1 MVVELNCCG
10 FKNKAICL
18 PAGAYNCLDSKETK
32 GTLGQDCEQLCQEA
46 DDLMDK
52 SKILEDQHD
61 FEGALILI
69 QAACAKSRA
78 AMDAPYSNPANITL
92 ARMKHNSCVVGL
104 RSLQRKMNGEKG
116 NNIGCTQNS

>member
-1 MVVELNCCG
+1 MKTG
-10 FKNKAICL
+10 FIGVYNK
-18 PAGAYNCLDSKETK
+18 LDSTK
-32 GTLGQDCEQLCQEA
+32 ALPIGQDCEELCQEA
-46 DDLMDK
+46 DDLMEK

-61 FEGALILI
+61 YEGALILI

-104 RSLQRKMNGEKG
+104 RSLQRKMNGDKG
-116 NNIGCTQNS
+116 QFEI